1 MGFCTE
7 EQAKRF
13 LEIVPGFE
21 RLMVD
26 SGIILIRYWLEVGM

>member
-13 LEIVPGFE
+13 LQIVPEFE
-21 RLMVD
+21 HVVVQCRHD
-26 SGIILIRYWLEVGM
+26 PI